1 MLIEKYDE
9 RPKFDL
15 GFSPF
20 YFISYPLY
28 NIQCRSILYKHLNNY
43 EANITYTPLIN
54 INNLNIKTYI
64 IYIFNSLHQIYN
76 NEGIRGLYKGL
87 IPMLAHIV
95 SKKSIYY
102 FLENVHFVIFRRLR
116 SEKRRDIYDKKLIRN
131 YENNS
136 MNDKENDNNF
146 IGDSINSKIV
156 KQINFVKE
164 ENNFIKKKK
173 KKKYFHLSLY
183 HSFYEYVSCILS
195 YPLLNISTK
204 LIIFQ
209 NNSRSLLYNIK
220 NIIRLTYMY
229 DGIYG
234 FFKGLNNY
242 LIIQSM
248 DKVLN
253 CFLYR
258 TFSNSC
264 SYDKVVTIKVVLSTC
279 LNTIMAPYIQYSIL
293 NRSQSLVPG
302 LCKETTFS
310 QFFSNFNWK
319 SHLSNVSVGLV
330 AAGVQLII
338 IALLP
343 KDTSKNEDIIDN
355 EKDDNV

>member
-1 MLIEKYDE
+1 MLINK
-9 RPKFDL
+9 PKFDL

-264 SYDKVVTIKVVLSTC
+264 SYDKVVTIKV
-279 LNTIMAPYIQYSIL
+279 TIKIYKLFKVFLFFFFCIFHKMCSFECVTKNKIL
-293 NRSQSLVPG
+293 
-302 LCKETTFS
+302 
-310 QFFSNFNWK
+310 QFFFFF